1 MHTFWR
7 HVLISRVKFPVN
19 PGLNVVAS
27 IVYWPGGSLHTICE
41 LRPSPPSSSR
51 AIILPS
57 APAPCIKYRYGSAP
71 DVGEVRS
78 TVTIASC
85 VKVKL

>member
-7 HVLISRVKFPVN
+7 HVLISSVKFPVVL
-19 PGLNVVAS
+19 GLYVVAS
-27 IVYWPGGSLHTICE
+27 IVYAPGWRRRTICE
-41 LRPSPPSSSR
+41 LRPSPPSSLR

-78 TVTIASC
+78 TVIIASC